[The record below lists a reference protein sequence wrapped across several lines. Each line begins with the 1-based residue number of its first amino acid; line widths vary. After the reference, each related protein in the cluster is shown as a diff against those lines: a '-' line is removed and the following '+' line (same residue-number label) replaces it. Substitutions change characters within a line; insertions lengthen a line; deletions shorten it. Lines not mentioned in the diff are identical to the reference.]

1 MSWDAVG
8 CNGVPCDGVG
18 NESAI
23 ECIRFHVGLSAKKMS
38 RIVGI
43 GICPRSSG
51 SSMNHS
57 TDTWRRRVGF
67 PVAIVSK
74 YLEGN

>member
-23 ECIRFHVGLSAKKMS
+23 ECIRFHVGLSAK
-38 RIVGI
+38 R
-43 GICPRSSG
+43 CQESSA
-51 SSMNHS
+51 SASVL
-57 TDTWRRRVGF
+57 D
-67 PVAIVSK
+67 PAVAT
-74 YLEGN
+74 